1 MPRTFLCL
9 LILII
14 TSCKQGKEERG
25 EVLFNSYCASCHI
38 APTLTSLPKNLWATK
53 VLPEMGARLGMGEPG
68 YNPLKGL
75 SFMEQEA
82 MLKTGVYPSTPLI
95 KKEDWELLKE
105 YVLDMAPD
113 SLPLNV
119 QNTEKNELVQFR
131 AHPIS
136 LDTLTSSL
144 YTYLQFD
151 ASDRHIYLGDI
162 SGRLETYDY
171 NTGTLDTKVR
181 LGSAITDYAVKN
193 GVEYVTTVGFLD
205 PSSIPSGK
213 IFIRKD
219 ADGTV
224 IPEILHRPVNTLVQD
239 LDKDGVD
246 ELVVSEFGDLSGAL
260 SLLKRNADSKFEKV
274 ILLDQPGS
282 IRVVA
287 EDMNA
292 DGKIDLV
299 AMTAQGD
306 ETITILYQEDTLKF
320 RPEKAIRFSP
330 IYGSSWFDLI
340 DYDGDG
346 DKDIITVNGDNAD
359 KTYVQKP
366 YHGMRIYLNNGNNE
380 FEQVYF
386 YPLNGATRVIADDF
400 DQDGDIDFSLLSTF
414 PDYKNHPNYSF
425 VYLENK
431 NAQTYEFKPFTFE
444 ASKDAR
450 WFLMDSGDVD
460 NDGDEDII
468 LSAFSYSFTP
478 APKKISDGWNA
489 RKVDIMILE
498 NTLIGKK

>member
-1 MPRTFLCL
+1 MPKTFLCL

-14 TSCKQGKEERG
+14 TSCKQGREERG
-25 EVLFNSYCASCHI
+25 EVLFNSYCANCHI
-38 APTLTSLPKNLWATK
+38 APSLTSLPKNLWATK
-53 VLPEMGARLGMGEPG
+53 VIPEMGARLGMAEPG

-113 SLPLNV
+113 SLPLTM
-119 QNTEKNELVQFR
+119 QNTEKNDLVQFR
-131 AHPIS
+131 PHPIS
-136 LDTLTSSL
+136 LDTVTSSL
-144 YTYLQFD
+144 YTYLKFD
-151 ASDRHIYLGDI
+151 DNDRNIYLGDI

-213 IFIRKD
+213 IFIRNKD
-219 ADGTV
+219 EGTV

-239 LDKDGVD
+239 LDKNGVD

-260 SLLKRNADSKFEKV
+260 SLLIRKEDTNFEKI

-282 IRVVA
+282 IRVVG
-287 EDMNA
+287 EDMNS
-292 DGKIDLV
+292 DGKTDLV

-306 ETITILYQEDTLKF
+306 ETITILYQEEALKF

-330 IYGSSWFDLI
+330 IFGSSWFELI

-366 YHGMRIYLNNGNNE
+366 YHGMRIYLNNGNND

-386 YPLNGATRVIADDF
+386 YPLNGATRVIANDF

-431 NAQTYEFKPFTFE
+431 NAQTYEFEPFTFE
-444 ASKDAR
+444 DSKVGR

-478 APKKISDGWNA
+478 APKNISDGWNA
-489 RKVDIMILE
+489 RKVDIMVLE